1 MRALLFLFALLLCA
15 PALAASE
22 TQIVVPSRD
31 IARGE
36 VIAPSDLSYLA
47 VAADKL
53 SGGAVTGFDSLA
65 GREARRYLRAGE
77 PVRPSDVRMPVL
89 VTKGSTVTMTFHAPG
104 ITLTGTG
111 KAMSEGGQGELVT
124 VLNPV
129 SYRQVTCIVTGP
141 GQVEAG
147 PSQPLAQNLTERV
160 AIAQPTVKE

>member
-1 MRALLFLFALLLCA
+1 M
-15 PALAASE
+15 
-22 TQIVVPSRD
+22 VPSRD

-36 VIAPSDLSYLA
+36 IIARSDLSLLA
-47 VAADKL
+47 VAADRL
-53 SGGAVTGFDSLA
+53 SGGAVTAESDLA

-89 VTKGSTVTMTFHAPG
+89 VTKGSTVTMTFSAPG

-111 KAMSEGGQGELVT
+111 RAMSEGGMGEPVT

-147 PSQPLAQNLTERV
+147 P
-160 AIAQPTVKE
+160 IAAAWPKI